1 MNRKIAAAAA
11 CILTGMTAAVFPV
24 NAGDPA
30 VVRSPAAAPAPT
42 PAAPAVPAAPA
53 APTPT
58 AAPVPVLSDAD
69 LRAGDNAFARH
80 DFPVAV
86 SFYTKYLQN
95 AEKQKNTAAAKTAYE
110 RLLDALVMS
119 RLPVLAGQYLEKY
132 EKRFPGVNAAEIAM
146 WRGDILFLS
155 GKYREAAAL
164 YRKLLPSLARQDPR
178 RFRTMFAYG
187 QTLEKLGQW
196 KAASAQYEP
205 LWQQTV
211 GTALGYRAFIR
222 LVLCLAADRRTT
234 QAWDLLLKNP
244 PASAESKADYPLLA
258 AYIALK
264 QSGVKPSTGAWLT
277 LLKTFPKRQDS
288 LVYLTASAYGDAFLK
303 EKEFDRALSS
313 YRAAFHAAA
322 DKNEMFETLNRMI
335 SAVSLAEDR
344 VHAADLAMSQL
355 DLFKDSLLTPAVKL
369 RTAKLLQD
377 AGKVKGA
384 LALYESVFA
393 NMNSSD
399 AEKQQAVYEY
409 ALLQCRAGHFSDAE
423 KTMHAYFPAG
433 RKVDGEFLL
442 AEIFVRLK
450 KSDLYIRKY
459 ESIAEQWPDRAV
471 QAYLK
476 AASACL
482 DHRLPD
488 QVLAFLQKLNQR
500 SGGFRKTD
508 VLYLEAAARA
518 QKNQRVEALKLYNE
532 FLNLADK
539 NDPLVPQALFHS
551 GLLAFSMQNM
561 SLAAKRLSRF
571 RKEFPR
577 HALTPQAASWL
588 IQVYAI
594 QNDVIAAERETWL
607 LAEQY
612 PDSEYAVDALF
623 RLASHYAE
631 EGAREKA
638 MTALL
643 KLSRDSR
650 FPRIQARAIYE
661 LANQA
666 WKNGEKKTAVQYL
679 IQLYEKFPESPVLAD
694 AWYLHGDIL
703 RSGSDF
709 NSAIQ
714 FYRKVLEMHP
724 YPVLAAAA
732 HGSIGD
738 CLLAVAGQDPAG
750 RKNEL
755 LNAIQ
760 SYKTASELPGCPP
773 AFEAMAMYRIGRC
786 QELLGQHQLASEQ
799 YRKILY
805 KFPASEAKLHPVE
818 TVWCV
823 RAAEALADIAGKY
836 PLRST
841 LRHARFAL
849 HWLTDAGMLPL
860 QQAAERFD
868 KLKNRQFNP

>member
-1 MNRKIAAAAA
+1 
-11 CILTGMTAAVFPV
+11 MTAAVFPLC
-24 NAGDPA
+24 AEETA
-30 VVRSPAAAPAPT
+30 AVRSPVPA
-42 PAAPAVPAAPA
+42 PAAPA
-53 APTPT
+53 APAEP
-58 AAPVPVLSDAD
+58 AATVLPDGD
-69 LRAGDNAFARH
+69 LRAGDNAFARQ

-95 AEKQKNTAAAKTAYE
+95 AEKQQNAAAVKTAYE

-119 RLPVLAGQYLEKY
+119 KLPVLAGEYLDRY
-132 EKRFPGVNAAEIAM
+132 EKRFPGDNAVEIAM
-146 WRGDILFLS
+146 WRGDILFQS
-155 GKYREAAAL
+155 RKYREAAAL
-164 YRKLLPSLARQDPR
+164 YRKLMPSLAGQDPR

-187 QTLEKLGQW
+187 QVLEKLGQW
-196 KAASAQYEP
+196 KEAAAQYEP
-205 LWQQTV
+205 LWKQAA

-222 LVLCLAADRRTT
+222 LVLCIAADRRTG
-234 QAWDLLLKNP
+234 QAWELLLKNP
-244 PASAESKADYPLLA
+244 PANAEANADYPLLA
-258 AYIALK
+258 AYIAMK
-264 QSGVKPSTGAWLT
+264 ESGVRSASGAWLT
-277 LLKTFPKRQDS
+277 LLRTLPKGRNP

-303 EKEFDRALSS
+303 EKEFAHALSS

-322 DKNEMFETLNRMI
+322 DKNEMFDTLNRMI
-335 SAVSLAEDR
+335 TAVSLAEDR
-344 VHAADLAMSQL
+344 GYAAKLATGQL

-369 RTAKLLQD
+369 RTAKLLQEAD
-377 AGKVKGA
+377 NVEGA

-399 AEKQQAVYEY
+399 AEKHQAVYEY
-409 ALLQCRAGHFSDAE
+409 ALLQCRAGHFADAE
-423 KTMHAYFPAG
+423 KTVHAYFPGG
-433 RKVDGEFLL
+433 RKADGDFLL

-450 KSDLYIRKY
+450 KSDLYLRKY
-459 ESIAEQWPDRAV
+459 ESIAEQWPERAAE
-471 QAYLK
+471 AYLK

-482 DHRLPD
+482 DDRLPD
-488 QVLAFLQKLNQR
+488 QVLAFLKKLNR
-500 SGGFRKTD
+500 HPGSFRKNQ
-508 VLYLEAAARA
+508 VRYLAAAARA
-518 QKNQRVEALKLYNE
+518 QKNQRAEALELYNE

-539 NDPLVPQALFHS
+539 KDPLVPQALFHS

-561 SLAAKRLSRF
+561 SLAAERLSRF

-577 HALTPQAASWL
+577 HELTPLAISWL

-594 QNDVIAAERETWL
+594 QNDVISAERETWL
-607 LAEQY
+607 LGEQY

-638 MTALL
+638 MSALS
-643 KLSRDSR
+643 KLSRDAR

-666 WKNGEKKTAVQYL
+666 WRNGEKKAAIEYL
-679 IQLYEKFPESPVLAD
+679 TRLYEKFPESPVLAD

-703 RSGSDF
+703 RSSSDF
-709 NSAIQ
+709 NSAVQ

-724 YPVLAAAA
+724 NPVQAAAA
-732 HGSIGD
+732 YGSIGD
-738 CLLAVAGQDPAG
+738 CLLAVAAQDPVS

-755 LNAIQ
+755 LSAIQ
-760 SYKTASELPGCPP
+760 SYKSARELPGCPP
-773 AFEAMAMYRIGRC
+773 PFEVMTMYRTGRC
-786 QELLGQHQLASEQ
+786 LELLGKYQEASEQ

-805 KFPASEAKLHPVE
+805 KFPASEAKCHPVE

-849 HWLTDAGMLPL
+849 HWLTDAGMIPL
-860 QQAAERFD
+860 QQAADRFE
-868 KLKNRQFNP
+868 KLKTRQFNP